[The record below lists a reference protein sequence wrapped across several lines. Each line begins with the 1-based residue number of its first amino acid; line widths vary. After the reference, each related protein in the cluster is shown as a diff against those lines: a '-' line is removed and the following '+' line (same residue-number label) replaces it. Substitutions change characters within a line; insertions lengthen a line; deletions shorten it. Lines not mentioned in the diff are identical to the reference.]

1 MVSMYEGDRLF
12 EFLDND
18 EYAYVD
24 DRPADI
30 GTGLTNLGFI
40 KAALR
45 RRRRLWYTL
54 AVVGLAIGLGLAVK
68 LAPSYQASTSLLLT
82 PQAAPGEASGAP
94 ILNEQT
100 IAESRAVAELA
111 MKKLGL
117 QESVSHFQGEYT
129 VTAPTDRLL
138 VITVSAPSSSEAVA
152 RASALATEFLQ
163 FRASMAETAQKLVA
177 NTFKQQLEQAQQKVN
192 SLATQVQQVS
202 AEPTSPAQQADLK
215 DLQTQYQN
223 ANTALT
229 TLQTVSSENENS
241 SAITTQQVVQDSGVL
256 DPASP
261 LPPHSRLKQLIE
273 YALIGLLG
281 GLVVGMGWV
290 IISALITDR
299 LRQRDDVARAL
310 GASVKLSVGTV
321 RLRGRQKGRGE
332 SVAARSTYIKQAA
345 AYLDRAVPPSSRG
358 PANLAVVPVD
368 DVDVP
373 AACLVSLALSCA
385 QRGLRVVVADLCEG
399 APAARLLGVAD
410 PGVGTVH
417 VRDMSL
423 VVIIPD
429 PDELMPVGPFQSKTA
444 RVQPAGPVVTA
455 SASADLLLTLA
466 SLDSALGGDYLAGW
480 ARSAVAFVTA
490 GKSSAAKI
498 HAVGEMIRLAGMSL
512 ISGILV
518 GADETDES
526 VGEVTPTPDSGGD
539 ATEKAG
545 LRSGVEDLIGTAD
558 DASGMR
564 RSGDH

>member
-1 MVSMYEGDRLF
+1 MVTMYEGDRLF
-12 EFLDND
+12 ELLDTD

-30 GTGLTNLGFI
+30 GTGLTSLGFI

-54 AVVGLAIGLGLAVK
+54 AAVGLVIGLGLAVK
-68 LAPSYQASTSLLLT
+68 QAPSYQASTSLLLT

-111 MKKLGL
+111 MKQLGL

-138 VITVSAPSSSEAVA
+138 VITVSAPSSSEAVT

-163 FRASMAETAQKLVA
+163 FRASMVAAAQKLVA
-177 NTFKQQLEQAQQKVN
+177 DTFQQQLDQAQQNVN
-192 SLATQVQQVS
+192 SLAARVQEVS

-215 DLQTQYQN
+215 GLQTQYQN
-223 ANTALT
+223 ATAAL
-229 TLQTVSSENENS
+229 
-241 SAITTQQVVQDSGVL
+241 ATTQQASDANELSSQETAYSVVHDSQVL

-261 LPPHSRLKQLIE
+261 LPPHSRLKHLIE
-273 YALIGLLG
+273 YAFIGLIGGLL
-281 GLVVGMGWV
+281 VGMGFV
-290 IISALITDR
+290 IISALISDR

-321 RLRGRQKGRGE
+321 RLSGRQEGRGE
-332 SVAARSTYIKQAA
+332 SVAARSAYIKQAA
-345 AYLDRAVPPSSRG
+345 AYLDRAVPPSPRG

-410 PGVGTVH
+410 PGVGKVN
-417 VRDMSL
+417 VQDMSL
-423 VVIIPD
+423 IVIIPD
-429 PDELMPVGPFQSKTA
+429 PDELLPVGPFQSKTA
-444 RVQPAGPVVTA
+444 RVQAAGPVVTA

-466 SLDSALGGDYLAGW
+466 TLDPALGGEHLAGW

-498 HAVGEMIRLAGMSL
+498 HAVGEMIRLSGMSL
-512 ISGILV
+512 ISGVLV

-526 VGEVTPTPDSGGD
+526 VGEVTLTPDSGGD

-545 LRSGVEDLIGTAD
+545 FRSGVENLIGTAD
-558 DASGMR
+558 DAPGMR
-564 RSGDH
+564 RSGDR

>member
-1 MVSMYEGDRLF
+1 MYEGDRLF
-12 EFLDND
+12 EFLDSD

-24 DRPADI
+24 DRPTDI

-54 AVVGLAIGLGLAVK
+54 AAVGLVIGLGLAVK
-68 LAPSYQASTSLLLT
+68 QAPSYQASTSLLLT

-117 QESVSHFQGEYT
+117 QGSVSHFQGEYT

-138 VITVSAPSSSEAVA
+138 VITVSAPTSSEAVA

-163 FRASMAETAQKLVA
+163 FRASMAEAAQKLVPG
-177 NTFKQQLEQAQQKVN
+177 TFQQQLDQAQQKVN
-192 SLATQVQQVS
+192 SLAAQVQQVS
-202 AEPTSPAQQADLK
+202 AEPSSPTQQANLQ

-223 ANTALT
+223 ATAALNTVQQANI
-229 TLQTVSSENENS
+229 QNVNS
-241 SAITTQQVVQDSGVL
+241 STITTQQVVQGSGVL

-261 LPPHSRLKQLIE
+261 LTPHSRLKHLIT
-273 YALIGLLG
+273 YAFIGLLG
-281 GLVVGMGWV
+281 GLLVGMGWV
-290 IISALITDR
+290 IISALISDR

-310 GASVKLSVGTV
+310 GAPVKLSVGTV
-321 RLRGRQKGRGE
+321 RLSSRQEGRGE
-332 SVAARSTYIKQAA
+332 SIAARSAYIKQAA
-345 AYLDRAVPPSSRG
+345 AYLDRAVPPSPRG

-368 DVDVP
+368 DADVP

-399 APAARLLGVAD
+399 APAARLLGVAN
-410 PGVGTVH
+410 PGVGTVN
-417 VRDMSL
+417 VQDMSL
-423 VVIIPD
+423 IVIIPE
-429 PDELMPVGPFQSKTA
+429 PDELLPVGPFQSKTA
-444 RVQPAGPVVTA
+444 RVQAAGPVVTA

-466 SLDSALGGDYLAGW
+466 TLDPALGGEHLAGW

-490 GKSSAAKI
+490 GKSSAAKV

-526 VGEVTPTPDSGGD
+526 VGGVTPDSAGD

-558 DASGMR
+558 EASGTR